1 MSICGVANRE
11 PCGSCL
17 QKISTN
23 VAAKKEQ
30 SLVPFYGTCI
40 TDGKVVYFMKIAR
53 ILTAIL
59 VAVVEGTAVDDAVT
73 DERVVDAVAVER
85 VA

>member
-1 MSICGVANRE
+1 
-11 PCGSCL
+11 
-17 QKISTN
+17 
-23 VAAKKEQ
+23 
-30 SLVPFYGTCI
+30 
-40 TDGKVVYFMKIAR
+40 MKIAR

-85 VA
+85 VAQHFRLVQTELAAFTRARRTRNLCRR